1 MKRALRFFAVASA
14 ASLAL
19 TACSDKSD
27 LVDSERAPAPGEEL
41 GAVTLELV
49 QVPADIRCVSVKV
62 ESYKTVT
69 RNIDVTPGSTSVY
82 RMTALPTGLAR
93 VTGAAFETACASL
106 TEGVVPGWVSEVPV
120 LAQISVLEVTHV
132 ALALVR
138 NGRATV
144 GVDFEPVG
152 PGVTPPP
159 PGPVPGGGFS
169 SAAPYIV
176 PVAPGVS
183 IRAILTVGD
192 SVNAKPDGTPYRM
205 VGLPDG
211 MGAFDNSDGTFT
223 LLSNHEIG
231 ATAGGPR
238 AHGGRGAFVSKWIIR
253 KSDLAVLNG
262 EDLMKSTVLWDA
274 TTSAYRAPST
284 GENFG
289 RFCSADLPERG
300 AFYDAVSGLGF
311 NGRLF
316 LNGEEIGDEGR
327 GMAHG
332 LDGVSWDLPRT
343 GKFSWENS
351 LAHPNPGVKT
361 IVVGM
366 DDSTPGQVYVYV
378 GNKTSEGSPVA
389 RAGLTNGVLYG
400 VKVAGV
406 PTEDVAVGIPSGTA
420 FELHSLGNVE
430 NSTGAALE
438 AASNAAGVTRFAR
451 PEDGAW
457 DPNNR
462 NHYYFVTT
470 ASFST
475 ASRLWRLR
483 FADISRPELGG
494 QLDMLLDGSE
504 GQRMFDNIAV
514 TRSGHVYLQEDP
526 GNQVHIAKV
535 WRYGIATDALVL
547 VAQFSPPLVT
557 TGMPGFIT
565 QDEESSGVI
574 DASDLLGPGWLLIN
588 AEMHTSAGDTE
599 LVERGQFL
607 ALFDPAAVF

>member
-120 LAQISVLEVTHV
+120 LAQISVVEVTHV

-183 IRAILTVGD
+183 TRAILTVGD

-231 ATAGGPR
+231 ATAGGAARPR
-238 AHGGRGAFVSKWIIR
+238 RPGRVRLEVDHPQVRPGGAERRGPHQVHR
-253 KSDLAVLNG
+253 AVGCRHLG
-262 EDLMKSTVLWDA
+262 LPGPLHRRELRPLLLGRPARARGVLRRRQRPGLQRPA
-274 TTSAYRAPST
+274 V
-284 GENFG
+284 
-289 RFCSADLPERG
+289 PERRG
-300 AFYDAVSGLGF
+300 VGRRGPRLRPRPGRHQLGS
-311 NGRLF
+311 
-316 LNGEEIGDEGR
+316 
-327 GMAHG
+327 APH
-332 LDGVSWDLPRT
+332 
-343 GKFSWENS
+343 
-351 LAHPNPGVKT
+351 
-361 IVVGM
+361 
-366 DDSTPGQVYVYV
+366 GQVQL
-378 GNKTSEGSPVA
+378 GELAGPPQR
-389 RAGLTNGVLYG
+389 RA
-400 VKVAGV
+400 
-406 PTEDVAVGIPSGTA
+406 
-420 FELHSLGNVE
+420 
-430 NSTGAALE
+430 
-438 AASNAAGVTRFAR
+438 
-451 PEDGAW
+451 
-457 DPNNR
+457 
-462 NHYYFVTT
+462 
-470 ASFST
+470 
-475 ASRLWRLR
+475 
-483 FADISRPELGG
+483 
-494 QLDMLLDGSE
+494 
-504 GQRMFDNIAV
+504 
-514 TRSGHVYLQEDP
+514 
-526 GNQVHIAKV
+526 
-535 WRYGIATDALVL
+535 
-547 VAQFSPPLVT
+547 
-557 TGMPGFIT
+557 
-565 QDEESSGVI
+565 
-574 DASDLLGPGWLLIN
+574 
-588 AEMHTSAGDTE
+588 
-599 LVERGQFL
+599 
-607 ALFDPAAVF
+607 